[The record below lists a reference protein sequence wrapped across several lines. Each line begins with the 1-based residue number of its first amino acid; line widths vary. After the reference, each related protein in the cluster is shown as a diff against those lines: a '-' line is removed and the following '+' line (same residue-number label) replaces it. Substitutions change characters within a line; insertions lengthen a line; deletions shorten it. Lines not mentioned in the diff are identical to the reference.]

1 MKGVFG
7 VGQSICCRAGGGEGS
22 STFGVA
28 FAFAR
33 AWARWEEGEEGGGRG
48 GRRERREE
56 GEEGGGRGGRRERRE
71 EGEEGASMSMSMGGA
86 VKQAYREVLKLIKR
100 LPPQSQGYYSQYA
113 RENFITY
120 SEPQDA
126 ATVRELL
133 ARAHRHSCWI
143 LNKYGVN
150 EAAANKLKE
159 ICLTDHVQ
167 NPA

>member
-7 VGQSICCRAGGGEGS
+7 L
-22 STFGVA
+22 FGARKWRDRGFVA
-28 FAFAR
+28 VQVVASA
-33 AWARWEEGEEGGGRG
+33 APHLASHLHLH
-48 GRRERREE
+48 
-56 GEEGGGRGGRRERRE
+56 
-71 EGEEGASMSMSMGGA
+71 EEGASMSMGGA

-150 EAAANKLKE
+150 EAAANRLKE